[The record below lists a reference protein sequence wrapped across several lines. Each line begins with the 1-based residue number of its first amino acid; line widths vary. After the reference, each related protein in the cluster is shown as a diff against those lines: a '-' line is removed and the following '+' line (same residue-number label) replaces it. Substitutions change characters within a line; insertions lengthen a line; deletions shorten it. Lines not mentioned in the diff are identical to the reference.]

1 MYAELYVDVF
11 FLVNFM
17 MDFLL
22 LLLVKKIL
30 KCSAT
35 HGNICLGS
43 GIGSLLTCLVVILP
57 VKSTALKLI
66 LFHMV
71 INISMIYI
79 GLRVHTLREI
89 VRAWI
94 ALYIGGFLL
103 GGVFTYF
110 QQYLKMGSL
119 FFAVAVLSYWVVQGI
134 WSFVICIQ
142 RVRQTECDVTLYRNG
157 QKCTLH
163 ALIDTGNSLSDP
175 VTKQPVCIV
184 EKRAVAEW
192 LCEEEVR
199 GLRRIFFHSIGKD
212 CGTLPVMKLEKMCIH
227 NEKECWVM
235 KPVIALCEEKI
246 SADSAYGMIL
256 NPDIF

>member
-1 MYAELYVDVF
+1 MYYELYVDVF

-22 LLLVKKIL
+22 LLIARKIL

-43 GIGSLLTCLVVILP
+43 LVGSLLTCFVVVLP
-57 VKSTALKLI
+57 VRSAILKLM
-66 LFHMV
+66 LFHIV
-71 INISMIYI
+71 INVLMIYI

-119 FFAVAVLSYWVVQGI
+119 FFAVAVFSYWIVQGI
-134 WSFVICIQ
+134 WVFVVCMQ
-142 RVRQTECDVTLYRNG
+142 KVKQNECNVTLYQNG
-157 QKCTLH
+157 EKCTLH

-175 VTKQPVCIV
+175 LTKQPVCIV
-184 EKRAVAEW
+184 EYEAVKTW
-192 LCEEEVR
+192 LNEDEVKN
-199 GLRRIFFHSIGKD
+199 LRRIFFHSIGKE
-212 CGTLPVMKLEKMCIH
+212 CGTLPVMELEKMCIH

-235 KPVIALCEEKI
+235 KPIVAVCENKI
-246 SADSAYGMIL
+246 SADEEYGMIL

>member
-1 MYAELYVDVF
+1 MYYELYVDVF
-11 FLVNFM
+11 FLMNFM

-22 LLLVKKIL
+22 LLLAKKIL

-43 GIGSLLTCLVVILP
+43 LVGSLLTCLGIILP
-57 VKSTALKLI
+57 AKSAVLKLI

-71 INISMIYI
+71 INIAMIYI
-79 GLRVHTLREI
+79 GLHVHTLRDI
-89 VRAWI
+89 ARAWI

-110 QQYLKMGSL
+110 QQYLKIGSL

-134 WSFVICIQ
+134 WSFVICMQ
-142 RVRQTECDVTLYRNG
+142 RVNQKECDVTLYRNG
-157 QKCTLH
+157 QKCTIH

-175 VTKQPVCIV
+175 LTKQPVCIV
-184 EKRAVAEW
+184 EERVVERW
-192 LCEEEVR
+192 LHEEEIKK
-199 GLRRIFFHSIGKD
+199 LRRIFFHSIGKD
-212 CGTLPVMKLEKMCIH
+212 CGTLPVLELEKMCIH

-235 KPVIALCEEKI
+235 KPIIALCEDRI
-246 SADSAYGMIL
+246 SADGEYGMIL

>member
-1 MYAELYVDVF
+1 MYYELYVDVF

-22 LLLVKKIL
+22 LLIARKIL

-43 GIGSLLTCLVVILP
+43 LVGSLLTCFVVVLP
-57 VKSTALKLI
+57 VRSAILKLM
-66 LFHMV
+66 LFHIV
-71 INISMIYI
+71 INVLMIYI

-119 FFAVAVLSYWVVQGI
+119 FFAVAVFSYWIVQGI
-134 WSFVICIQ
+134 CCLRTSCKYDVHS
-142 RVRQTECDVTLYRNG
+142 VCDRN
-157 QKCTLH
+157 
-163 ALIDTGNSLSDP
+163 
-175 VTKQPVCIV
+175 
-184 EKRAVAEW
+184 
-192 LCEEEVR
+192 
-199 GLRRIFFHSIGKD
+199 
-212 CGTLPVMKLEKMCIH
+212 
-227 NEKECWVM
+227 
-235 KPVIALCEEKI
+235 
-246 SADSAYGMIL
+246 
-256 NPDIF
+256 

>member
-1 MYAELYVDVF
+1 MYYELYVDVF

-43 GIGSLLTCLVVILP
+43 FVGSLITCLVIVLP
-57 VKSTALKLI
+57 VKSTVLKLI
-66 LFHMV
+66 LFHIV
-71 INISMIYI
+71 INTVMIYI
-79 GLRVHTLREI
+79 SLRVQTLREMI
-89 VRAWI
+89 RAWI

-110 QQYLKMGSL
+110 QQYLKIGSL
-119 FFAVAVLSYWVVQGI
+119 FFTVAVCSYWIVQGI
-134 WSFVICIQ
+134 WSFIVCIQ
-142 RVRQTECDVTLYRNG
+142 KVNQKECDVTLYWNG

-175 VTKQPVCIV
+175 LTKQPVCIV
-184 EKRAVAEW
+184 EQVAVEKW
-192 LCEEEVR
+192 LQESEIKK
-199 GLRRIFFHSIGKD
+199 LRRIFFHSIGKD
-212 CGTLPVMKLEKMCIH
+212 CGTLPVLEVEKMCIH

-235 KPVIALCEEKI
+235 KPIIALCEDRI
-246 SADSAYGMIL
+246 SADGEYGMIL

>member
-1 MYAELYVDVF
+1 MYYELYVDVF
-11 FLVNFM
+11 LLVNFT

-22 LLLVKKIL
+22 LLLAKKIL

-43 GIGSLLTCLVVILP
+43 LIGSLLTCLVVILP
-57 VKSTALKLI
+57 IKSAVLKLI

-71 INISMIYI
+71 INIAMIYI
-79 GLRVHTLREI
+79 GLRVHTLREV

-110 QQYLKMGSL
+110 QQYLKIGSL

-134 WSFVICIQ
+134 WSFVVCIQ
-142 RVRQTECDVTLYRNG
+142 KVNQKECDVTLYRDG
-157 QKCTLH
+157 KKCTLH
-163 ALIDTGNSLSDP
+163 ALIDTGNSLADP
-175 VTKQPVCIV
+175 LTKQPVCIV
-184 EKRAVAEW
+184 EKEFVEKW
-192 LCEEEVR
+192 LCESEIKK
-199 GLRRIFFHSIGKD
+199 LRRIFFHSIGKD
-212 CGTLPVMKLEKMCIH
+212 CGTLPVLELEKMCIH

-235 KPVIALCEEKI
+235 KPIIALCEEKI
-246 SADSAYGMIL
+246 SADGEYGMIL